1 MSHFLQTWKKPL
13 LILLMVGGV
22 ITGVLLGGLA
32 AFMHDLPQIRALESF
47 QPSAVTRIY
56 SADQVLL
63 AELFVEK
70 RDPVDLEQV
79 PEALIAALI
88 TTEDRSFYTHSGI
101 DLKGVLR
108 AIIRDIQAG
117 AFVEGASTITQQL
130 AKTLFLTPRKS
141 LVRKIKEALLA
152 FQLERRYTKDEILE
166 FYLNQIYF
174 GSGAYGVE
182 SAARIFFG
190 KTVKDLTLAEC
201 ALIAA
206 LPKAPSRFSPLID
219 PELAQ
224 KRRGIVLKQML
235 RAGIISENEYAQAL
249 AEPIMPARQKAAAL
263 KAPYFIDYVKNVLED
278 AVGSALLY
286 KGGLTVFTTLSF
298 ALQQTAETAVSSGL
312 EALEIRMRKNGIKRP
327 YPQAALIA
335 LDSQTGNIL
344 AMVGGRDYYA
354 SQYNRA
360 TVARRQ
366 PGSAFKPLVYA
377 LAIEQGFAQNK
388 LLLDAP
394 VVFKGGLNGR
404 DWRPENFSKT
414 YQGEMTLRKALTDSK
429 NIPAVRLTETLGPSA
444 AVRFAH
450 TLGIATPLQDNL
462 SLPLGTSEVTLIDL
476 TAAYAVFP
484 NNGEWIKPFG
494 VTEIQDRK
502 GRILW
507 SPKPNKKQVIS
518 RTSAALM
525 TDMLQG
531 VVNEGTGRKAR
542 VLRHPVAGKT
552 GTTDSYID
560 ALYIGF
566 APSIVTGVWVGRDVQ
581 RTLGNLETGAR
592 AALPIWIDFM
602 RVALAQKHYQYFDIP
617 DDTVKVWMSPET
629 GRRTAANAPGAVEA
643 LFIKGT
649 EPK

>member
-1 MSHFLQTWKKPL
+1 MPHFLHNWKKPL

-22 ITGVLLGGLA
+22 VAGALLGALA
-32 AFMHDLPQIRALESF
+32 AFVHDLPQIRSLESF

-108 AIIRDIQAG
+108 AIIRDIQAR

-152 FQLERRYTKDEILE
+152 FQLERRYTKNEILE

-182 SAARIFFG
+182 SAAQIFFG
-190 KTVKDLTLAEC
+190 KTVKNLTLAEC
-201 ALIAA
+201 AMIAA

-219 PELAQ
+219 PQLAR
-224 KRRGIVLKQML
+224 KRRDIVLKQM
-235 RAGIISENEYAQAL
+235 RHARIISEDEYQQAL
-249 AEPIMPARQKAAAL
+249 AEPISSDRQKVTSL
-263 KAPYFIDYVKNVLED
+263 KAPYFVDYVKSVIED
-278 AVGSALLY
+278 SVGSTMLY

-298 ALQQTAETAVSSGL
+298 TLQQAAESAVLRGL
-312 EALEIRMRKNGIKRP
+312 ATLEIRMRKNGIKLP

-335 LDSQTGNIL
+335 MDNQTGHIL
-344 AMVGGRDYYA
+344 AMVGGRDYYT

-360 TVARRQ
+360 TSAQRQ
-366 PGSAFKPLVYA
+366 PGSAFKPIVYA
-377 LAIEQGFAQNK
+377 LAIEQGFSQNK

-394 VVFKGGLNGR
+394 VAFKGGLAGR

-414 YQGEMTLRKALTDSK
+414 YQGEITLRKALAFSK
-429 NIPAVRLTETLGPSA
+429 NIPAVRLTEVLGPSA

-450 TLGIATPLQDNL
+450 TMGITTPLQANL

-484 NNGEWIKPFG
+484 NNGKWIKPFG
-494 VTEIQDRK
+494 VSEIQDRK

-507 SPKPNKKQVIS
+507 RPQPNKKQVIS

-525 TDMLQG
+525 TDMLEG
-531 VVNEGTGRKAR
+531 VVKEGTGRKAR

-560 ALYIGF
+560 ALFIGF
-566 APSIVTGVWVGRDVQ
+566 APSLATGVWVGRDMQ
-581 RTLGNLETGAR
+581 MTLGNLETGAR
-592 AALPIWIDFM
+592 AALPIWIEFM
-602 RVALAQKHYQYFDIP
+602 RTALAQRPYRYFDIP
-617 DDTVKVWMSPET
+617 DDVVKVWMAPNT